1 MKGLCGKGPSG
12 VCMGV
17 KGLWVGTLECVH
29 GGEGVRVGT
38 GIYNAY
44 EEHTYR
50 IVSHVSVM

>member
-1 MKGLCGKGPSG
+1 ME
-12 VCMGV
+12 V
-17 KGLWVGTLECVH
+17 KGLWEGTLECVH